1 MCVLNVSPAPLGV
14 FSPCVPCV
22 PCVSRCL
29 FTGPNPSAFPTNP
42 LPPRLRPQSTS
53 RPPWSFRP
61 SRVPVLRL
69 PNHVCQRASGHNRCH
84 RSRGRQLLYAI
95 ASWFLSLLC
104 RVRHRVLTSAPPRSG
119 FISSMTSERQVL
131 ARAQSER
138 YAPPKPKL
146 VRRHSTGDHVFLPD
160 QKHKAAINAAKK
172 NFGVPP
178 VTVQDREVF
187 SILALLTMPV

>member
-1 MCVLNVSPAPLGV
+1 MCPVCPL
-14 FSPCVPCV
+14 CVPVSFYRSERERFSDESSSAETTTTVYIPSSV
-22 PCVSRCL
+22 PSIPCSV
-29 FTGPNPSAFPTNP
+29 PSAV
-42 LPPRLRPQSTS
+42 S
-53 RPPWSFRP
+53 
-61 SRVPVLRL
+61 
-69 PNHVCQRASGHNRCH
+69 NHVCQRASGHNRCH

>member
-42 LPPRLRPQSTS
+42 LPPRLRPQSTVPVL
-53 RPPWSFRP
+53 RFRP
-61 SRVPVLRL
+61 SRVPSRSAVS
-69 PNHVCQRASGHNRCH
+69 NHVCQRASGHNRCH

-104 RVRHRVLTSAPPRSG
+104 RVRHRVLRSAPPRSG

-146 VRRHSTGDHVFLPD
+146 VRRHSTGDHVFIPD
-160 QKHKAAINAAKK
+160 QSTK
-172 NFGVPP
+172 PP
-178 VTVQDREVF
+178 STRQKRTLG
-187 SILALLTMPV
+187 SHP

>member
-1 MCVLNVSPAPLGV
+1 MYLMFPRHPSVSFLRVSRVSLVCPGV
-14 FSPCVPCV
+14 FLPVRTRALFRRILFRRDYDHSLQFPSSVSVQIPCSV
-22 PCVSRCL
+22 
-29 FTGPNPSAFPTNP
+29 PSAV
-42 LPPRLRPQSTS
+42 S
-53 RPPWSFRP
+53 
-61 SRVPVLRL
+61 
-69 PNHVCQRASGHNRCH
+69 NHVCQRASGHNRCH

>member
-42 LPPRLRPQSTS
+42 LPPRLRPHYSS
-53 RPPWSFRP
+53 RPPFP
-61 SRVPVLRL
+61 SIPCSVPSAVS
-69 PNHVCQRASGHNRCH
+69 NHVCQRASGHNRCH

>member
-1 MCVLNVSPAPLGV
+1 MCPVCPL
-14 FSPCVPCV
+14 CVP
-22 PCVSRCL
+22 VSFYRSEPER
-29 FTGPNPSAFPTNP
+29 FSDESSSAETTTTVY
-42 LPPRLRPQSTS
+42 SS
-53 RPPWSFRP
+53 RPPYFP
-61 SRVPVLRL
+61 SIPCSVPSAVS
-69 PNHVCQRASGHNRCH
+69 NHVCQRASGHNRCH

>member
-1 MCVLNVSPAPLGV
+1 MCVPVSFYRSEPER
-14 FSPCVPCV
+14 FSDESSSAETTTTATVPV
-22 PCVSRCL
+22 
-29 FTGPNPSAFPTNP
+29 
-42 LPPRLRPQSTS
+42 LR
-53 RPPWSFRP
+53 FRP
-61 SRVPVLRL
+61 SRVPSRSAVS
-69 PNHVCQRASGHNRCH
+69 NHVCQRASGHNRCH

-104 RVRHRVLTSAPPRSG
+104 RVRHRVLRSAPPRSG

-146 VRRHSTGDHVFLPD
+146 VRRHSTGDHVFIPD